1 MSQYRS
7 TGGLD
12 DAIASDGDKAFNSVN
27 LRDQLN
33 QLLLTEVRE
42 SVNGRMEGYWK
53 PRKSV
58 ESRTGALVS
67 GGNPL
72 QLPFLLVGTS
82 VVITNATVTSG
93 VVTLTTA
100 SNHGLTA
107 GATLNI
113 QGIIYTAGSDPNG
126 VFTATTAATNS
137 ITYPLAGGVTS
148 YTFSAASQ
156 VITSTSRAITAVTVP
171 TTGTIRIT
179 VTGHGY
185 SAGTTGMATIS
196 GLDAAVNGN
205 FQLTYFDAN
214 RLDYTVAGITS
225 VTDVNGTLSQTLVND
240 AAAGNVRA
248 SCLFSNPNEQSKEYV
263 IVALDTVAKKIDLDT
278 YAVTTITY
286 PPAQTVDAFTD
297 MIQVFDKVM
306 LFRDGKQALE
316 WYPNGRPIVSASSNA
331 TATPNTVVT
340 MNVREHGLLVGSPLI
355 IAGLTGGTPPN
366 GTYVVATVTSQDTFT
381 FIASDISINT
391 TFVTT
396 VATVSD
402 GFTLSPGG
410 AYTQPQVFDSHGGRV
425 SVDGGLVTIT
435 VDGNTTLNAGNS
447 IIVYENTIP
456 ELSSLVGKEF
466 QVASATTTQIQF
478 YAPVPNIILRDITEA
493 THTTNIVK
501 LFTDTNHGIPVGD
514 IINVNAVIYASG
526 TNPNGLFTTIRQ
538 ATNIGSASFL
548 GTTVTINC
556 TEHGFSTNNLITI
569 DGIEFTSGTN
579 PNGVFSI
586 TKINA
591 HSFSYILVGGV
602 DSYITTSAF
611 ATIDDINKRL
621 IYNLVGA
628 SGLYT
633 VTSSYVTTATGASN
647 QQIEIGGRFSA
658 GGGFMHQPGAPWG
671 IHFQRR
677 LWVPYY
683 YDQSGAYNSPTYVSR
698 KIADEIAVSDIL
710 DTTTFD
716 QIESQFRISGGTA
729 DSVVAMHGFYND
741 SLVVLNRNSLHLIQ
755 ESKGGLLDVTVKEL
769 TSEIGCLARKS
780 VVMRGNAMYFLSD
793 NGVYGLEFLNDY
805 NLRGMDQ
812 PLSKNIQPYIDR
824 INPDKADK
832 AVAVYFDNRYF
843 LAVPLDSVAGA
854 NDAIGNNAVLVY
866 NFLNKGWES
875 IDTYGNNQ
883 FIITDYITAS
893 GGVRNNLYTVTS
905 NGGLHQMEFAES
917 IQDRLSVSNLDGTIV
932 TPQIAASLTSRG
944 YNFNTLERKRFTDT
958 QIQMQNLAGET
969 GEYSISFAAE
979 DPDFAAAIGTTST
992 FLGGMLTPSTTNEA
1006 ETATIRCRI
1015 GGVRGFTGTLILNR
1029 TQGSPKIHSIMVAG
1043 SVTNRQI
1050 ISQK

>member
-82 VVITNATVTSG
+82 VLITAASVTAG

-100 SNHGLTA
+100 SNHGLSP

-113 QGIIYTAGSDPNG
+113 QGIIYTAGTDPNG
-126 VFTATTAATNS
+126 VFTATAAATNS
-137 ITYPLAGGVTS
+137 ITYSLAGGSGLYTVSAVTPR
-148 YTFSAASQ
+148 TE
-156 VITSTSRAITAVTVP
+156 VITSTSKAFTFLSISSGTITITVTHGFAVGTVGLARIAGLTFTGVDPNGDRVITYDSATTLRFTVAGAVTV
-171 TTGTIRIT
+171 
-179 VTGHGY
+179 
-185 SAGTTGMATIS
+185 S
-196 GLDAAVNGN
+196 G
-205 FQLTYFDAN
+205 
-214 RLDYTVAGITS
+214 S
-225 VTDVNGTLSQTLVND
+225 GTLSQVPVND

-286 PPAQTVDAFTD
+286 PASETVDVFTD
-297 MIQVFDKVM
+297 MQQCFDKVI
-306 LFRDGKQALE
+306 LFRDRKQALV
-316 WYPNGRPIVSASSNA
+316 WDG
-331 TATPNTVVT
+331 
-340 MNVREHGLLVGSPLI
+340 
-355 IAGLTGGTPPN
+355 IAGAFTVMAGGNYSQPVIIV
-366 GTYVVATVTSQDTFT
+366 GTTAILGGVATVQNAASAAHNLVEGDLIEIIN
-381 FIASDISINT
+381 IA
-391 TFVTT
+391 
-396 VATVSD
+396 
-402 GFTLSPGG
+402 GSPPPGPAIG
-410 AYTQPQVFDSHGGRV
+410 QQY
-425 SVDGGLVTIT
+425 
-435 VDGNTTLNAGNS
+435 
-447 IIVYENTIP
+447 Y
-456 ELSSLVGKEF
+456 
-466 QVASATTTQIQF
+466 VAS
-478 YAPVPNIILRDITEA
+478 VP
-493 THTTNIVK
+493 
-501 LFTDTNHGIPVGD
+501 
-514 IINVNAVIYASG
+514 
-526 TNPNGLFTTIRQ
+526 
-538 ATNIGSASFL
+538 
-548 GTTVTINC
+548 
-556 TEHGFSTNNLITI
+556 
-569 DGIEFTSGTN
+569 
-579 PNGVFSI
+579 
-586 TKINA
+586 
-591 HSFSYILVGGV
+591 
-602 DSYITTSAF
+602 TTSSF
-611 ATIDDINKRL
+611 TIYVDWPNHTSHVIT
-621 IYNLVGA
+621 
-628 SGLYT
+628 YT
-633 VTSSYVTTATGASN
+633 KPQSS
-647 QQIEIGGRFSA
+647 
-658 GGGFMHQPGAPWG
+658 GGGFMHLPGAPWG
-671 IHFQRR
+671 TYFQRR
-677 LWVPYY
+677 LFVPYY
-683 YDQSGAYNSPTYVSR
+683 YDQSGVSPSVAFTDR
-698 KIADEIAVSDIL
+698 NIRDEVAISDIL
-710 DTTTFD
+710 DENTYD
-716 QIESQFRISGGTA
+716 QIYNQFRISGGTA
-729 DSVVAMHGFYND
+729 DQVVAMHGFFD
-741 SLVVLNRNSLHLIQ
+741 DTMIVLNRNSIHSISNTSGNLT
-755 ESKGGLLDVTVKEL
+755 DTVVREL
-769 TSEIGCLARKS
+769 TGEVGCLARKT
-780 VVMRGNAMYFLSD
+780 VLMRGNTMYFLSD

-875 IDTYGNNQ
+875 IDTYGDSQ
-883 FIITDYITAS
+883 FVITDYITAS
-893 GGVRNNLYTVTS
+893 GGVRNNLYAITS

-917 IQDRLSVSNLDGTIV
+917 INDRLSVSNIDSAIV

-944 YNFNTLERKRFTDT
+944 YNFASLERKRFTDT

-979 DPDFAAAIGTTST
+979 DPDFATAIGTTST
-992 FLGGMLTPSTTNEA
+992 FLGGMLTPSTANEA

-1015 GGVRGFTGTLILNR
+1015 GGVRGFTGTLLLNR

>member
-72 QLPFLLVGTS
+72 QLPLLIVGTS
-82 VVITNATVTSG
+82 IAITNATRSG
-93 VVTLTTA
+93 NTVTLTTA
-100 SNHGLTA
+100 SAHGLTT
-107 GATLNI
+107 GSRLSI
-113 QGIIYTAGSDPNG
+113 EGIGYASGTDPNG
-126 VFTATTAATNS
+126 LFVAIAPTSSSTITYTVTGAAGSYTTSAISVLTTTSKKISAAAFGSGVVTITIFEAHGLTTGDFVSIQDVVFTTGTNPNGKFQITVTNTTQFTYALASGAGSYTVVNALANKLSTAITTVAYASNLVTLTVATHGVVVGQTGNAIINGITFAGVDYNGVVSLTAATSTTFTFETAGVTNATIVGTTPS
-137 ITYPLAGGVTS
+137 IT
-148 YTFSAASQ
+148 Q
-156 VITSTSRAITAVTVP
+156 I
-171 TTGTIRIT
+171 
-179 VTGHGY
+179 
-185 SAGTTGMATIS
+185 
-196 GLDAAVNGN
+196 
-205 FQLTYFDAN
+205 
-214 RLDYTVAGITS
+214 
-225 VTDVNGTLSQTLVND
+225 LVND
-240 AAAGNVRA
+240 SAAGNVRA

-286 PPAQTVDAFTD
+286 PASQTVDAFTD
-297 MIQVFDKVM
+297 MQQCFDKVI
-306 LFRDGKQALE
+306 LFRDRKQALV
-316 WYPNGRPIVSASSNA
+316 WDGTSAAFTVMAGGNYTQPVIIDNGGAA
-331 TATPNTVVT
+331 TNTVT
-340 MNVREHGLLVGSPLI
+340 VG
-355 IAGLTGGTPPN
+355 G
-366 GTYVVATVTSQDTFT
+366 
-381 FIASDISINT
+381 
-391 TFVTT
+391 VTT
-396 VATVSD
+396 VTHNATTNLVEGD
-402 GFTLSPGG
+402 IVEIVAIGNG
-410 AYTQPQVFDSHGGRV
+410 A
-425 SVDGGLVTIT
+425 IT
-435 VDGNTTLNAGNS
+435 GPVIGDQYS
-447 IIVYENTIP
+447 
-456 ELSSLVGKEF
+456 
-466 QVASATTTQIQF
+466 VASTL
-478 YAPVPNIILRDITEA
+478 PS
-493 THTTNIVK
+493 THAIS
-501 LFTDTNHGIPVGD
+501 
-514 IINVNAVIYASG
+514 NVSNL
-526 TNPNGLFTTIRQ
+526 TPF
-538 ATNIGSASFL
+538 
-548 GTTVTINC
+548 TTVTI
-556 TEHGFSTNNLITI
+556 TIGAHHLLVASTVTV
-569 DGIEFTSGTN
+569 SGLATAGAGN
-579 PNGVFSI
+579 PNGDFVITAVTGNTISYTVSTLTATVTLGTTPRVSYLNAFQLYVNWEDHANHSI
-586 TKINA
+586 TFTKPQ
-591 HSFSYILVGGV
+591 
-602 DSYITTSAF
+602 
-611 ATIDDINKRL
+611 
-621 IYNLVGA
+621 
-628 SGLYT
+628 
-633 VTSSYVTTATGASN
+633 SS
-647 QQIEIGGRFSA
+647 
-658 GGGFMHQPGAPWG
+658 GGGFMHLPGAPWG
-671 IHFQRR
+671 TYFQRR
-677 LWVPYY
+677 LFVPYY
-683 YDQSGAYNSPTYVSR
+683 YDQSGTST
-698 KIADEIAVSDIL
+698 IAWTDRNIRDEVAISDIL
-710 DTTTFD
+710 DENTYD
-716 QIESQFRISGGTA
+716 QIYNQFRISGGTA
-729 DSVVAMHGFYND
+729 DQVVAMHGFFD
-741 SLVVLNRNSLHLIQ
+741 DTMIVLNRNSIHSISNTSGNLT
-755 ESKGGLLDVTVKEL
+755 DTVVREL
-769 TSEIGCLARKS
+769 TGEVGCLARKT
-780 VVMRGNAMYFLSD
+780 VLMRGNTMYFLSD

-917 IQDRLSVSNLDGTIV
+917 IQDRLSVSNLDNTIV

-944 YNFNTLERKRFTDT
+944 YNFNSLERKRFTDT

-979 DPDFAAAIGTTST
+979 DPDFASTIGTTST
-992 FLGGMLTPSTTNEA
+992 FLGGMLTPSTANEA

>member
-12 DAIASDGDKAFNSVN
+12 DAISSDGDKAFNSVN

-33 QLLLTEVRE
+33 QLLPTEVRE

-58 ESRTGALVS
+58 YSRTGALVS

-72 QLPFLLVGTS
+72 QLPFFLIDAAKNT
-82 VVITNATVTSG
+82 TTATVASG
-93 VVTLTTA
+93 VVTLTTSA
-100 SNHGLTA
+100 AHGLTGSGLARIA
-107 GATLNI
+107 GLV
-113 QGIIYTAGSDPNG
+113 GD
-126 VFTATTAATNS
+126 
-137 ITYPLAGGVTS
+137 
-148 YTFSAASQ
+148 
-156 VITSTSRAITAVTVP
+156 AVMDGDFVL
-171 TTGTIRIT
+171 T
-179 VTGHGY
+179 VTGASTLTY
-185 SAGTTGMATIS
+185 SVAGLTTIS
-196 GLDAAVNGN
+196 DQV
-205 FQLTYFDAN
+205 
-214 RLDYTVAGITS
+214 
-225 VTDVNGTLSQTLVND
+225 GTISQTPVND
-240 AAAGNVRA
+240 SAAGNVRA

-286 PPAQTVDAFTD
+286 PPSQTVDTFTD

-316 WYPNGRPIVSASSNA
+316 WYPNGRPIISASSNA
-331 TATPNTVVT
+331 TASPNTVVT

-355 IAGLTGGTPPN
+355 IAGITGGTPPN
-366 GTYVVATVTSQDTFT
+366 GTYVVATVTGQDTFT
-381 FIASDISINT
+381 FVASGISTST

-410 AYTQPQVFDSHGGRV
+410 AYTQPQTFNITERD
-425 SVDGGLVTIT
+425 VDVASGLVTAT
-435 VDGNTTLNAGNS
+435 VTGNTTVNAGD
-447 IIVYENTIP
+447 IIVVRQATTPDFAEM
-456 ELSSLVGKEF
+456 VGKEY
-466 QVASATTTQIQF
+466 QVVEATTTTIKW
-478 YAPVPNIILRDITEA
+478 YAPVGNY
-493 THTTNIVK
+493 
-501 LFTDTNHGIPVGD
+501 
-514 IINVNAVIYASG
+514 NVN
-526 TNPNGLFTTIRQ
+526 
-538 ATNIGSASFL
+538 
-548 GTTVTINC
+548 
-556 TEHGFSTNNLITI
+556 
-569 DGIEFTSGTN
+569 
-579 PNGVFSI
+579 
-586 TKINA
+586 
-591 HSFSYILVGGV
+591 
-602 DSYITTSAF
+602 TTSDTF
-611 ATIDDINKRL
+611 
-621 IYNLVGA
+621 
-628 SGLYT
+628 
-633 VTSSYVTTATGASN
+633 
-647 QQIEIGGRFSA
+647 EFGGRFSV

-683 YDQSGAYNSPTYVSR
+683 YDQSGAYNGPTYVNR
-698 KIADEIAVSDIL
+698 KIVDEIAVSDIL

-716 QIESQFRISGGTA
+716 QIESQFRITGGTA

-769 TSEIGCLARKS
+769 TSEIGCLARKT
-780 VVMRGNAMYFLSD
+780 VLMRGNTMYFLSD

-832 AVAVYFDNRYF
+832 SVAVYFDNRYF

-875 IDTYGNNQ
+875 IDTYGDSQ
-883 FIITDYITAS
+883 FVITDYIKAS
-893 GGVRNNLYTVTS
+893 GGVRDNLYAITS

-917 IQDRLSVSNLDGTIV
+917 INDRLSVSNIDSTIV

-944 YNFNTLERKRFTDT
+944 YNFSSLERKRFTDT

-969 GEYSISFAAE
+969 GEYNISFAAE
-979 DPDFAAAIGTTST
+979 DPDFATAIGTTST
-992 FLGGMLTPSTTNEA
+992 FLGGMLTPSTANEA

-1015 GGVRGFTGTLILNR
+1015 GGVRGFTGTLLLNR
-1029 TQGSPKIHSIMVAG
+1029 TQGSPKVHSIMVAG

>member
-33 QLLLTEVRE
+33 QLLPTEVRE

-58 ESRTGALVS
+58 YSRTGALVS

-82 VVITNATVTSG
+82 VLITDAVVASG

-113 QGIIYTAGSDPNG
+113 QGIIYTAGTDPNG
-126 VFTATTAATNS
+126 VFTATTAATTS
-137 ITYPLAGGVTS
+137 ITYPLAGGSGLYTVSAVTPR
-148 YTFSAASQ
+148 TE
-156 VITSTSRAITAVTVP
+156 VITSTSKAITAVTVP

-185 SAGTTGMATIS
+185 AAGTTGMATIS
-196 GLDAAVNGN
+196 GLDAALNGN
-205 FQLTYFDAN
+205 FQLTYYDAN

-225 VTDVNGTLSQTLVND
+225 VTAVTGTLSQTPVND

-286 PPAQTVDAFTD
+286 PASETVDVFTD
-297 MIQVFDKVM
+297 MQQCFDKVI
-306 LFRDGKQALE
+306 LFREGKQALV
-316 WYPNGRPIVSASSNA
+316 WDGIAGAFTVMAGGDYVQPVIIDDAN
-331 TATPNTVVT
+331 NTVI
-340 MNVREHGLLVGSPLI
+340 L
-355 IAGLTGGTPPN
+355 N
-366 GTYVVATVTSQDTFT
+366 GVATVTHAAGHGLVEGDLIEIID
-381 FIASDISINT
+381 IAS
-391 TFVTT
+391 
-396 VATVSD
+396 
-402 GFTLSPGG
+402 SP
-410 AYTQPQVFDSHGGRV
+410 P
-425 SVDGGLVTIT
+425 
-435 VDGNTTLNAGNS
+435 AGPV
-447 IIVYENTIP
+447 IGDQYY
-456 ELSSLVGKEF
+456 
-466 QVASATTTQIQF
+466 VAS
-478 YAPVPNIILRDITEA
+478 ITSE
-493 THTTNIVK
+493 TVFKMYVDWPDH
-501 LFTDTNHGIPVGD
+501 
-514 IINVNAVIYASG
+514 SG
-526 TNPNGLFTTIRQ
+526 G
-538 ATNIGSASFL
+538 
-548 GTTVTINC
+548 
-556 TEHGFSTNNLITI
+556 HKITY
-569 DGIEFTSGTN
+569 
-579 PNGVFSI
+579 
-586 TKINA
+586 TKPQ
-591 HSFSYILVGGV
+591 
-602 DSYITTSAF
+602 
-611 ATIDDINKRL
+611 
-621 IYNLVGA
+621 
-628 SGLYT
+628 
-633 VTSSYVTTATGASN
+633 SS
-647 QQIEIGGRFSA
+647 
-658 GGGFMHQPGAPWG
+658 GGGFMHLPGAPWG
-671 IHFQRR
+671 TYFQRR
-677 LWVPYY
+677 LFVPYY
-683 YDQSGAYNSPTYVSR
+683 YDQSGVSPSVAFTDR
-698 KIADEIAVSDIL
+698 NIRDEVAISDIL
-710 DTTTFD
+710 DENTYD
-716 QIESQFRISGGTA
+716 QIYNQFRISGGTA
-729 DSVVAMHGFYND
+729 DQVVAMHGFFD
-741 SLVVLNRNSLHLIQ
+741 DTMIVLNRNSIHSISNTSGNLT
-755 ESKGGLLDVTVKEL
+755 DTVVREL
-769 TSEIGCLARKS
+769 TGEVGCLARKT
-780 VVMRGNAMYFLSD
+780 VLMRGNTMYFLSD

-875 IDTYGNNQ
+875 IDTYGDSQ
-883 FIITDYITAS
+883 FVITDYITAS
-893 GGVRNNLYTVTS
+893 GGVRNNLYAITS

-917 IQDRLSVSNLDGTIV
+917 INDRLSVSNIDSAIV
-932 TPQIAASLTSRG
+932 TPQIAAYLTSRG
-944 YNFNTLERKRFTDT
+944 YNFGSLERKRFTDT

-969 GEYSISFAAE
+969 GEYNISFAAE
-979 DPDFAAAIGTTST
+979 DPDFATAIGTTST
-992 FLGGMLTPSTTNEA
+992 FLGGMLTPSTANEA

-1015 GGVRGFTGTLILNR
+1015 GGVRGFTGTLLLNR

>member
-58 ESRTGALVS
+58 YSRTGALVS

-82 VVITNATVTSG
+82 VLITDAVVASG

-100 SNHGLTA
+100 SNHGLSP

-113 QGIIYTAGSDPNG
+113 QGIIYTAGTNPNG
-126 VFTATTAATNS
+126 VFTATAAATNS
-137 ITYPLAGGVTS
+137 ITYSLAGGSGLYTVSAVTPR
-148 YTFSAASQ
+148 TE

-185 SAGTTGMATIS
+185 AAGTTGMATIS
-196 GLDAAVNGN
+196 GLDAALNGN

-214 RLDYTVAGITS
+214 TLAYTVSGITS
-225 VTDVNGTLSQTLVND
+225 VTDVTGTLSQTPVND

-278 YAVTTITY
+278 YAVTTINY
-286 PPAQTVDAFTD
+286 PASQTVDVFTD
-297 MIQVFDKVM
+297 MQQCFDKVI
-306 LFRDGKQALE
+306 LFREGKQALV
-316 WYPNGRPIVSASSNA
+316 WDG
-331 TATPNTVVT
+331 
-340 MNVREHGLLVGSPLI
+340 
-355 IAGLTGGTPPN
+355 IAGAFTVMAGGDYVQPVIIDN
-366 GTYVVATVTSQDTFT
+366 GGAATNTHTVGGIATVTHNATTNLVEGDIVEI
-381 FIASDISINT
+381 IAIGSGSIT
-391 TFVTT
+391 GPVIG
-396 VATVSD
+396 D
-402 GFTLSPGG
+402 Q
-410 AYTQPQVFDSHGGRV
+410 Y
-425 SVDGGLVTIT
+425 
-435 VDGNTTLNAGNS
+435 
-447 IIVYENTIP
+447 Y
-456 ELSSLVGKEF
+456 
-466 QVASATTTQIQF
+466 VASTLPSIH
-478 YAPVPNIILRDITEA
+478 VIS
-493 THTTNIVK
+493 
-501 LFTDTNHGIPVGD
+501 
-514 IINVNAVIYASG
+514 AVANSS
-526 TNPNGLFTTIRQ
+526 PF
-538 ATNIGSASFL
+538 
-548 GTTVTINC
+548 TTVTI
-556 TEHGFSTNNLITI
+556 TIGAHHLLVASTVTI
-569 DGIEFTSGTN
+569 SGLTTAGAGN
-579 PNGVFSI
+579 PNGDFVITAVTGTTISYAVPALTATVALGGTPRISYLNAFQLYVSWEDHANHSI
-586 TKINA
+586 TFTKPQ
-591 HSFSYILVGGV
+591 
-602 DSYITTSAF
+602 
-611 ATIDDINKRL
+611 
-621 IYNLVGA
+621 
-628 SGLYT
+628 
-633 VTSSYVTTATGASN
+633 SS
-647 QQIEIGGRFSA
+647 
-658 GGGFMHQPGAPWG
+658 GGGFMHLPGAPWG
-671 IHFQRR
+671 TYFQRR
-677 LWVPYY
+677 LFVPYY
-683 YDQSGAYNSPTYVSR
+683 YDQSGTGTITWVDRNIR
-698 KIADEIAVSDIL
+698 DEVAISDIL
-710 DTTTFD
+710 DENTYD
-716 QIESQFRISGGTA
+716 QIYNQFRISGGTA
-729 DSVVAMHGFYND
+729 DQVVAMHGFFD
-741 SLVVLNRNSLHLIQ
+741 DTMIVLNRNSIHSISNTSGNLT
-755 ESKGGLLDVTVKEL
+755 DTVVREL
-769 TSEIGCLARKS
+769 TGEVGCLARKT
-780 VVMRGNAMYFLSD
+780 VLMRGNTMYFLSD

-843 LAVPLDSVAGA
+843 LAVPLDSIAGA

-875 IDTYGNNQ
+875 IDTYGDSQ
-883 FIITDYITAS
+883 FVITDYITAS
-893 GGVRNNLYTVTS
+893 GGVRNNLYAITS

-917 IQDRLSVSNLDGTIV
+917 INDRLSVSNIDSAIV

-944 YNFNTLERKRFTDT
+944 YNFASLERKRFTDT

-979 DPDFAAAIGTTST
+979 DPDFATASGTTST
-992 FLGGMLTPSTTNEA
+992 FLGGMLTPSTANEA

-1015 GGVRGFTGTLILNR
+1015 GGVRGFTGTLLLNR

>member
-58 ESRTGALVS
+58 YSRTGALVS

-72 QLPFLLVGTS
+72 QLPFLIVGTS
-82 VVITNATVTSG
+82 VLITVASVTSG

-100 SNHGLTA
+100 SNHGLSA
-107 GATLNI
+107 GAVLNI
-113 QGIIYTAGSDPNG
+113 QGILYTTGTDPNG

-137 ITYPLAGGVTS
+137 ITYPLAGGSGAYTVSAVTPI
-148 YTFSAASQ
+148 TE

-185 SAGTTGMATIS
+185 SVGTTGMATIS

-214 RLDYTVAGITS
+214 RLDYTVAGITT
-225 VTDVNGTLSQTLVND
+225 VTAPTGTLSQTPVND
-240 AAAGNVRA
+240 SAAGNVRA

-286 PPAQTVDAFTD
+286 PPAQTVDTFTD

-316 WYPNGRPIVSASSNA
+316 WYPNGRPIISASSNG
-331 TATPNTVVT
+331 TASPNTVVT

-355 IAGLTGGTPPN
+355 IAGITGGTPPN
-366 GTYVVATVTSQDTFT
+366 GTYVVATITGQDTFT
-381 FIASDISINT
+381 FVASGISTGT

-410 AYTQPQVFDSHGGRV
+410 DYTQPQVFV
-425 SVDGGLVTIT
+425 SNGNQVVVSGGLVSLT
-435 VDGNTTLNAGNS
+435 VSSNTTILAGGV
-447 IIVYENTIP
+447 IVIYESTIP
-456 ELSSLVGKEF
+456 EFSSIVGKEF
-466 QVASATTTQIQF
+466 QVASA
-478 YAPVPNIILRDITEA
+478 
-493 THTTNIVK
+493 
-501 LFTDTNHGIPVGD
+501 
-514 IINVNAVIYASG
+514 S
-526 TNPNGLFTTIRQ
+526 
-538 ATNIGSASFL
+538 ATNISFFAPVANISAI
-548 GTTVTINC
+548 G
-556 TEHGFSTNNLITI
+556 STNPV
-569 DGIEFTSGTN
+569 EF
-579 PNGVFSI
+579 
-586 TKINA
+586 
-591 HSFSYILVGGV
+591 
-602 DSYITTSAF
+602 
-611 ATIDDINKRL
+611 
-621 IYNLVGA
+621 
-628 SGLYT
+628 
-633 VTSSYVTTATGASN
+633 
-647 QQIEIGGRFSA
+647 GGRFSA

-683 YDQSGAYNSPTYVSR
+683 YEQSGAYNSPTYVSR
-698 KIADEIAVSDIL
+698 NIVDEIAVSDIL

-729 DSVVAMHGFYND
+729 DFVVAMHGFYND

-769 TSEIGCLARKS
+769 TSEIGCLARKT
-780 VVMRGNAMYFLSD
+780 VLMRGNTMYFLSD

-824 INPDKADK
+824 INADKADK

-875 IDTYGNNQ
+875 IDTYGDSQ
-883 FIITDYITAS
+883 FVITDYIKAS
-893 GGVRNNLYTVTS
+893 GGVRDNLYAITS
-905 NGGLHQMEFAES
+905 NGGLHQMEYAES
-917 IQDRLSVSNLDGTIV
+917 INDRLSVSNLDDTVV

-944 YNFNTLERKRFTDT
+944 YNFGSLERKRFTDT
-958 QIQMQNLAGET
+958 QVQMQNLAGET
-969 GEYSISFAAE
+969 GEYNISFAAE
-979 DPDFAAAIGTTST
+979 DPDFAATIGTTST
-992 FLGGMLTPSTTNEA
+992 FLGGMLTPSTANEA

-1029 TQGSPKIHSIMVAG
+1029 TQGSPKVHSIMVAG